1 VIQVENLWLLA
12 VHGTGF
18 KETFCVQDMMH
29 GTKPF
34 ALTWSFIKLGKGV
47 PSFYC

>member
-1 VIQVENLWLLA
+1 LVQVVIFVIQVENLWLLA

-18 KETFCVQDMMH
+18 TDMFCAQGMMH

-34 ALTWSFIKLGKGV
+34 PLT
-47 PSFYC
+47 